1 VDVTGEV
8 VRAAG
13 GLVTR
18 PATGGG
24 VEVLVV
30 HRPRYD
36 DWSLPKGKAEPGESD
51 EDAALREVEEET
63 GYRCTLGTELP
74 TVHYEDRR
82 GRQKQVRFWRMT
94 AGSGDTSRRGKEP
107 AFVANDE
114 QPFVANDEPP
124 FVANDE
130 PPFVANDEPPFV
142 ANDEVDERRW
152 ISPTAAAT
160 LLSYDADRRLVHS
173 LGGTDALPA
182 PL

>member
-94 AGSGDTSRRGKEP
+94 AGSGDTSRRGEEP
-107 AFVANDE
+107 A
-114 QPFVANDEPP
+114 